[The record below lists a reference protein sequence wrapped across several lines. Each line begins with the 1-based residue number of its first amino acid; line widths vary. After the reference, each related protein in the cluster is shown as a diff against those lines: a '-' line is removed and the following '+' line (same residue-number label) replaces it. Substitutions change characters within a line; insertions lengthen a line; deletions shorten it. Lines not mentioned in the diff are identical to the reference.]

1 MGVSSEFSGEQR
13 ALLTRTFIDP
23 AFREALRDD
32 VSSAL
37 RAAGIDPSS
46 ALGGSMREE
55 IEGFFARGGGARL
68 DRSATMSLD
77 IAAANPTANH
87 TAQDSAASP
96 RVAFVVMP
104 WAETRWASI
113 GVSLLQSAL
122 TASSIASDVIYAN
135 LDFAEAVGNTMYNR
149 IGTSSPKVALVGEWL
164 FTEGPVDG
172 ADGGERFL
180 NEVLLDEHG
189 GFADFATIFQ
199 LGEIKALTAPFL
211 DALARHEV
219 WERYDLVGLTSTFQQ
234 NVAAL
239 GFARRL
245 KQLHPH
251 ITVIMGGGNCE
262 GPMGSAILRNYPAI
276 DYVFRGEAE
285 WLISRFVSDFRAAG
299 ARPGWVES
307 DPFWSAR
314 AEPQPGGRAV
324 IVAGTAPSMD
334 DLPVPEYHD
343 FYNRLRASR
352 PGSSLPVDTAVPLET
367 SRGCWWGEKKHC
379 TFCGL
384 NGMTMAFRS
393 KSAARAFDE
402 LRKLVHDYGPGPKR
416 RTNVLVV
423 DNILDYRY
431 FNDLLPMIAQSDLK
445 VSLHYEVKSNLRLDQ
460 LMLLRDAGVHHLQP
474 GIESMSNRLL
484 EAMRKG
490 TTRLR
495 NLQTMKWCAELGIDV
510 SWNYLHGFPG
520 ETDDDYADLPQL
532 FSLVPHMSPP
542 EHVGPA
548 RADRFS
554 PFYESGADFG
564 IVELTHERAYDHV
577 YADLPS
583 AERRDIAYFF
593 RMRCDEPLASEPVLA
608 AMSAAAERWRQD
620 HAEARL
626 EASWVDDHLRVID
639 TRPARPRPETEFDL
653 DPAASS
659 VLLALDQL
667 RSAQA
672 IERALPVPVPATEI
686 AGALDRLLDAGLV
699 VRDGDSY
706 LALPVLNRRRLPS
719 AKPAVRVP
727 RDLPLLTGTT

>member
-1 MGVSSEFSGEQR
+1 MGVFSEFSGDQR

-32 VSSAL
+32 VPSAL
-37 RAAGIDPSS
+37 CAIGIEPSS
-46 ALGGSMREE
+46 KLGVSMRKEIEEFFAHGGGSRS
-55 IEGFFARGGGARL
+55 L
-68 DRSATMSLD
+68 DESATVSLD
-77 IAAANPTANH
+77 VAAANPT
-87 TAQDSAASP
+87 TQDATASP

-122 TASSIASDVIYAN
+122 TVSGIASDVIYAN
-135 LDFAEAVGNTMYNR
+135 LDFAETVGNSMYNR

-164 FTEGPVDG
+164 FAESSIDATDS
-172 ADGGERFL
+172 GERFL
-180 NEVLLDEHG
+180 NDVLLDEHG
-189 GFADFATIFQ
+189 EFADFSTIFQ

-245 KQLHPH
+245 KQLHPN

-262 GPMGSAILRNYPAI
+262 GPMGSAILRNFPAI

-285 WLISRFVSDFRAAG
+285 WLIGRFVSDFRAAG
-299 ARPGWVES
+299 ARPDWIES
-307 DPFWSAR
+307 DPFWKGR
-314 AEPQPGGRAV
+314 AEVYPGGRAV
-324 IVAGTAPSMD
+324 VLAGTAPSMD

-343 FYNRLRASR
+343 FYARLRTSR
-352 PGSSLPVDTAVPLET
+352 AGGSSLPVDTAVPLET

-393 KSAARAFDE
+393 KSATRAFDE

-431 FNDLLPMIAQSDLK
+431 FNDLLPMIAKSDLK
-445 VSLHYEVKSNLRLDQ
+445 VSLHYEVKANLRLDQ
-460 LMLLRDAGVHHLQP
+460 LMLLRDAGVYHLQP

-532 FSLVPHMSPP
+532 FSLVSHMSPP

-554 PFYESGADFG
+554 PFYESGKDFG
-564 IVELTHERAYDHV
+564 IVELTHETAYDHV

-583 AERRDIAYFF
+583 AERREIAYFF
-593 RMRCDEPLASEPVLA
+593 RMRCDEPLASEQVLA
-608 AMSAAAERWRQD
+608 ALSSAAERWRHD

-626 EASWVDDHLRVID
+626 EASWMGDHLRVID

-653 DPAASS
+653 DATASS
-659 VLLALDQL
+659 VLIALDQL

-672 IERALPVPVPATEI
+672 IERSLPIPVPSTEI
-686 AGALDRLLDAGLV
+686 TGALDRLLDAGLV
-699 VRDGDSY
+699 ARDDDSY
-706 LALPVLNRRRLPS
+706 LALPILNRRRLPS
-719 AKPAVRVP
+719 AKPTVR
-727 RDLPLLTGTT
+727 RHRELPILTGTT